1 MLDLFYNQYLGSLPC
16 LHARLCS
23 HACVLVIISARQM
36 RMRCQEEEAMIGGI
50 TALYQG
56 SPPTTLPAQMSVPSM
71 GRITTGATKAQGPG
85 TTAPP
90 LAEPSQ
96 CRRLSMVHAVYQSV
110 WTMAGVITTGVTGT
124 SGHVTPGA
132 ALPGGITAVLMNAIQ
147 GLTRSVLK
155 NVQEME
161 RATTGATELKEGGT
175 IALQLITTKT
185 MTIQVNC

>member
-1 MLDLFYNQYLGSLPC
+1 VCWRAVYSLKYGMR
-16 LHARLCS
+16 A
-23 HACVLVIISARQM
+23 VIISARQM

-71 GRITTGATKAQGPG
+71 GRITTGATRAQGPG

-96 CRRLSMVHAVYQSV
+96 YRGLSMVHAVYQSV

-124 SGHVTPGA
+124 SGHVTPRA
-132 ALPGGITAVLMNAIQ
+132 ALPGGITAVLMNTIQ

-185 MTIQVNC
+185 MTIQVPTSLQKD